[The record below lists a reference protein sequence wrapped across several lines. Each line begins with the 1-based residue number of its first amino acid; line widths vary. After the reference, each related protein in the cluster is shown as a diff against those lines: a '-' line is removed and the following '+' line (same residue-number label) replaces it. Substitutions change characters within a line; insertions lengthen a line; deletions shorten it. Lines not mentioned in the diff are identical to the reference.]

1 MIMVLEQIGRIQPQ
15 HQFVHNKSQCHKRQ
29 YANVSDEDDD
39 TLPDNVVSLH
49 SAFDVEFQSRMCFM
63 QG

>member
-1 MIMVLEQIGRIQPQ
+1 MIIVYGPGTNWEDTATTSIRAQ
-15 HQFVHNKSQCHKRQ
+15 HKRQ

-39 TLPDNVVSLH
+39 MLPYDVVSLR